1 MVPQVRPPA
10 TDGAADPRM
19 STSPPPG
26 GSSGP
31 WTTRAPTTGA
41 VPARSAYLRPR
52 AFIQPTLG
60 TKRLQGRVSDLPTR
74 FGSFVLLE
82 RRRRLLPGAVRRDR
96 RARIVALLLRL
107 RDPAIGRFGVLR
119 TAVPRGSRS
128 RGDVRRASWV
138 VWNTSRPFS
147 NGGFPSCCRC
157 CCTAAIPACRP
168 VPASA
173 RTYESAGKSCNARD
187 QVDPVRSLAFSAQ
200 EPDHARRLNAHQ
212 HRATVE
218 EDLIEAAD
226 QHQRLTLRIEVL
238 QDPPRRDPGGFD
250 PAVQRG
256 STGACLHAHDQRQ
269 QDEDLIEAQAHGR
282 GRDSELVLLV
292 RGKLDGLSQPFP
304 ERAFS

>member
-41 VPARSAYLRPR
+41 APRDLLLRPR

-60 TKRLQGRVSDLPTR
+60 TKHLQGRVSDLPTR

-82 RRRRLLPGAVRRDR
+82 RRRRLLPGAGTATAAPAHRGPVAAPARPGDR
-96 RARIVALLLRL
+96 PLR
-107 RDPAIGRFGVLR
+107 PAPR
-119 TAVPRGSRS
+119 AVPRGSRS
-128 RGDVRRASWV
+128 GADAPRLLGGVEHIEAVLQRRFPVLLPLLLHRSDPGLQARSRIRQDVRERRKV
-138 VWNTSRPFS
+138 LQRPRPSRP
-147 NGGFPSCCRC
+147 R
-157 CCTAAIPACRP
+157 AI
-168 VPASA
+168 V
-173 RTYESAGKSCNARD
+173 G
-187 QVDPVRSLAFSAQ
+187 LLAQ

-226 QHQRLTLRIEVL
+226 QHQRLTSRIEVL

-304 ERAFS
+304 EGAFS

>member
-41 VPARSAYLRPR
+41 APRDLLLRPR

-60 TKRLQGRVSDLPTR
+60 TKHLQGRVSDLPTR

-82 RRRRLLPGAVRRDR
+82 RRRRLLPGAAHRDR
-96 RARIVALLLRL
+96 RARASWPCCCTCATR
-107 RDPAIGRFGVLR
+107 RSA
-119 TAVPRGSRS
+119 ASACSQSRS
-128 RGDVRRASWV
+128 TRLQIWRRAPHSWV

-187 QVDPVRSLAFSAQ
+187 QVDPVRSLAFWPKNQ
-200 EPDHARRLNAHQ
+200 TML
-212 HRATVE
+212 V
-218 EDLIEAAD
+218 
-226 QHQRLTLRIEVL
+226 
-238 QDPPRRDPGGFD
+238 
-250 PAVQRG
+250 G
-256 STGACLHAHDQRQ
+256 STPTSTGRRWKKISSRQ
-269 QDEDLIEAQAHGR
+269 PTSTNA
-282 GRDSELVLLV
+282 
-292 RGKLDGLSQPFP
+292 
-304 ERAFS
+304 